1 MDLRH
6 RPANPWITQT
16 DLPQM
21 GIAARSEIRN
31 PRLLRLYDY
40 WTQRRGA
47 RRYPARADLDP
58 LDMSYLLG
66 ELVILDVH
74 YAPLRFKYRL
84 HGTKLVTR
92 TGFDMTGKWVDEWP
106 TPQYRARLLRA
117 YTATVEAGASQ
128 RGERR
133 IYDDGRLRQYEFLIL
148 PLAPNGSTKIDKLLV
163 AVVHLDRVAGKA
175 SDIYQPA
182 ELEAAALVNQP
193 QCK

>member
-1 MDLRH
+1 MR
-6 RPANPWITQT
+6 
-16 DLPQM
+16 
-21 GIAARSEIRN
+21 
-31 PRLLRLYDY
+31 
-40 WTQRRGA
+40 
-47 RRYPARADLDP
+47 
-58 LDMSYLLG
+58 YLLG

-117 YTATVEAGASQ
+117 YTATVEAGESQ

-133 IYDDGRLRQYEFLIL
+133 IYDDGRPRQYEFLIL

-163 AVVHLDRVAGKA
+163 AVVHLDRVAGEA

-182 ELEAAALVNQP
+182 ELAPAAPADERQYCKCPMVQRLWLVEAPQLVKIEFP
-193 QCK
+193 PHSARKSPVGEGGAR